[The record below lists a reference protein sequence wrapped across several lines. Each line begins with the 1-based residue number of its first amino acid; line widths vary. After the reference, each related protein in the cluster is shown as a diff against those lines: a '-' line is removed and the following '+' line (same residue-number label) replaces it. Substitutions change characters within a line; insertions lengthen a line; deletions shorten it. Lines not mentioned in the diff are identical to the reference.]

1 MPGFAAR
8 EIGRIETSY
17 TSDLG
22 KLSWAWIVRADGE
35 VLYRLSHVDGRPER
49 NHWRPVYRLT
59 PVERRAVGMDG
70 AKAAD
75 LLDRVAREH
84 GHYPEQ
90 ARV

>member
-1 MPGFAAR
+1 MPRFVAR

-35 VLYRLSHVDGRPER
+35 VLYRLSHVGGRAER

-59 PVERRAVGMDG
+59 PVERRAL
-70 AKAAD
+70 AAHSIKAAD
-75 LLDRVAREH
+75 LLARVARQH
-84 GHYPEQ
+84 GHYPVT
-90 ARV
+90 AGV